1 MKVFSPNTS
10 GENLL
15 KELEKLAQKPLKN
28 LIENSPQMAQF
39 IGLQK
44 LAIMGQ
50 SELSVDRPV
59 DRQRS
64 ESDRWG
70 CGRPGPLEQRA
81 DSLPVDRP
89 GRPGHFQRAEL
100 SGWSTGRST
109 GPLAR
114 YWRARCARRSTAR
127 STDFRVRS
135 TGRSTG

>member
-59 DRQRS
+59 DR
-64 ESDRWG
+64 WHNG
-70 CGRPGPLEQRA
+70 
-81 DSLPVDRP
+81 
-89 GRPGHFQRAEL
+89 
-100 SGWSTGRST
+100 
-109 GPLAR
+109 
-114 YWRARCARRSTAR
+114 
-127 STDFRVRS
+127 
-135 TGRSTG
+135 